1 MFVAG
6 CLWWVVVGVGY
17 LSAHFGN
24 ASIILK
30 LFIIFSAILGLAHGL
45 DGSVDSLKFDDTG
58 GVELGLFFALGA
70 AIELNMIEI
79 TNELRG
85 QFST

>member
-1 MFVAG
+1 VFVAG
-6 CLWWVVVGVGY
+6 CLWWVVVGIGH
-17 LSAHFGN
+17 LSVHFGN

-30 LFIIFSAILGLAHGL
+30 LFIIFSAILDLS
-45 DGSVDSLKFDDTG
+45 DGFDSSVDSLEFDDTG

-70 AIELNMIEI
+70 AIELNMIKI